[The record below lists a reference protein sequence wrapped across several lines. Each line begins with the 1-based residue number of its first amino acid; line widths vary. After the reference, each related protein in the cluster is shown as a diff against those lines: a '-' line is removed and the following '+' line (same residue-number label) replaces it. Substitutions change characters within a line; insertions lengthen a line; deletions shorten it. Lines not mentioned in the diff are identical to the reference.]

1 LDKNSAYVEQLTVAD
16 TNKPRQTIPTRYFI
30 SQTDNHLGEPMHY
43 FETACLLL
51 GRILLGLYFIIPGI
65 SKINNFAGTSAYME
79 QHHVPAISLLL
90 PLTIALQ
97 LSCGLALIV
106 GFKGKFAAITLAGLT
121 LIISIYMH
129 DFWQYTEGVERAH
142 EMQNFI
148 KNMAILAGL
157 LMIAAQGTGRLSINN
172 R

>member
-1 LDKNSAYVEQLTVAD
+1 
-16 TNKPRQTIPTRYFI
+16 
-30 SQTDNHLGEPMHY
+30 MHY
-43 FETACLLL
+43 FETACLLV

-65 SKINNFAGTSAYME
+65 SKITNFAGTSAYME

-106 GFKGKFAAITLAGLT
+106 GFRGKIAAFILAGLT
-121 LIISIYMH
+121 LMISFYMH
-129 DFWQYTEGVERAH
+129 NFWNYTEGMERAH

-157 LMIAAQGTGRLSINN
+157 LVVSAQGTGRLSINSH
-172 R
+172 